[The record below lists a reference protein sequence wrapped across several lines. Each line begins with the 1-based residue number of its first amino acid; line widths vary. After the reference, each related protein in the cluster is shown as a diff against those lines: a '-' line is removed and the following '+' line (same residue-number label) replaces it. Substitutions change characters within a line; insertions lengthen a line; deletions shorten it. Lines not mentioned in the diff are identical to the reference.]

1 MKSTILIVGT
11 CLLVLTLTGCKQ
23 AKEVKEILKGGTF
36 SGGSA
41 SDVKLS
47 KQARRDMCCPSI
59 TIAESTEKTGTIHGC
74 GEIATYVFSND
85 KWTQTSLKPYA
96 DHGTAADKTTD
107 CNQ

>member
-11 CLLVLTLTGCKQ
+11 CLIVLTLTSCKQ

-74 GEIATYVFSND
+74 GEIATYVFSKD
-85 KWTQTSLKPYA
+85 RKSVV
-96 DHGTAADKTTD
+96 
-107 CNQ
+107 